1 VDNLRNAVLGE
12 VDSQIRIFWNF
23 EIIVHPGQASEGPVP
38 CLGVHTTPVSFL
50 AVLNRGR
57 HVDDE
62 EIAAR
67 SCLMLNGL
75 TYSLP
80 SCFVRRNRC
89 RDNRC
94 ASTRELSRDKP

>member
-23 EIIVHPGQASEGPVP
+23 EIFIHPGQASEGPVP
-38 CLGVHTTPVSFL
+38 RLSVHTTPVSFL

-57 HVDDE
+57 HVDEE

-67 SCLMLNGL
+67 SCLMRNCLPYGM
-75 TYSLP
+75 P

-94 ASTRELSRDKP
+94 ASTRELRRDEP